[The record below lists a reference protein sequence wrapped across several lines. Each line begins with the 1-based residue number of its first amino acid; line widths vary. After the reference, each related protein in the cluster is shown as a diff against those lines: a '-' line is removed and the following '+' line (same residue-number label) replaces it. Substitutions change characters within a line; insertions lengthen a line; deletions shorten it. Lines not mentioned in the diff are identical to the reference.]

1 MNMRRIFLLFIVL
14 FLFFGCVSE
23 KPYSSQKS
31 ESELSSDIIDPNS
44 DSIADFYQYTFSKVD
59 SEGYSVQREVYV
71 FPQQSAGSTAFKS
84 LSEEELS
91 ALLTSFVSF
100 EEEKRTAVDSC
111 FDSMG
116 LTGGCV
122 DYASCNHF
130 CSEHSAECKEI
141 SEKYYDYL
149 GYSILELYKIKTSM
163 VDLTN
168 SINNR
173 LYMYNSL
180 TLTQKADLIS
190 SLNEFYALSVK
201 AMKSPLYT
209 DPELQLCSNPS
220 TSFSQW
226 NAIKSGIASY
236 AIQTDSYEYLV
247 VLKLERAPEKE
258 NEYVDLF
265 VKDKSPV
272 GAFSVNSP
280 QEIESEGGWVSWPII
295 KPYTSNSILFY
306 YFSSEDSPESL
317 SWKTPSVKTRELN
330 LSFLGISFFLFK
342 TFLSISNYYIALG
355 LAIAIPLLLLA
366 LLVNLLLLVFNLL
379 SAKLK
384 RESKYKAIKS
394 FVGVPNTEWKKD
406 ILFGAII
413 TAIGFGATFFAEHIS
428 ETNLVVFK
436 VPEYIFGD
444 YAGFIGIFCII
455 VGLGFIFFAFLASIK
470 LSMLKG
476 SYLGVIKMEKET
488 VKIDIT
494 HLKEKLATLRALI
507 KELQQDGLEIT
518 EAYEVYTS
526 IPLAK
531 LEKDASK
538 KTEEGEEVEGE
549 LKELETNLDKVDSM
563 ISMLRER
570 KESAESDW
578 PKWAEKLKEILADKE
593 GVYLSNL
600 TFIPVPLRRWT
611 VNKFIKENTDMSL
624 ALEGEV
630 LKKTKIDPMILINK
644 MVEDGLVQNV
654 LVYKDGKEVVSVV
667 RRGNKT
673 MYSVLVMKLLS
684 YLKTFL
690 DKFGRK
696 EYKYVMGIGNNTVFA
711 IINKGG
717 KESLIL
723 ADRDKFK
730 DAFEKWKDVL
740 NKI

>member
-1 MNMRRIFLLFIVL
+1 MRRIFLLFIVL

-23 KPYSSQKS
+23 KPYSTQNS

-71 FPQQSAGSTAFKS
+71 FPQQSAGSTAFKT

-111 FDSMG
+111 FESMG

-130 CSEHSAECKEI
+130 CAEHSSKCKEI

-173 LYMYNSL
+173 LYMYDSL
-180 TLTQKADLIS
+180 TLTQKASLIS
-190 SLNEFYALSVK
+190 DLNSFYALSVK

-236 AIQTDSYEYLV
+236 ALQTDTYDYLV
-247 VLKLERAPEKE
+247 VLKLERAAEKE
-258 NEYVDLF
+258 NEYIDIF

-280 QEIESEGGWVSWPII
+280 QEIESSGGWVNWPII
-295 KPYTSNSILFY
+295 KPYTTDSILFY
-306 YFSSEDSPESL
+306 YFSSEDSPESI
-317 SWKTPSVKTRELN
+317 SWKTPSVKTRELD
-330 LSFLGISFFLFK
+330 LSFLGISFFLFNS
-342 TFLSISNYYIALG
+342 FLPISNYYISLG

-366 LLVNLLLLVFNLL
+366 LLVNVLLLAFNLL
-379 SAKLK
+379 SAKLRK
-384 RESKYKAIKS
+384 ESKYKAIKN

-413 TAIGFGATFFAEHIS
+413 AAIGFGATFFAEHIS
-428 ETNLVVFK
+428 EKNLVVFK

-455 VGLGFIFFAFLASIK
+455 VGLGFIFFALLASVK

-476 SYLGVIKMEKET
+476 SYLGVIKVEKET
-488 VKIDIT
+488 VKVDIT
-494 HLKEKLATLRALI
+494 HLKEKLAILRTLI

-531 LEKDASK
+531 LEKNAAK
-538 KTEEGEEVEGE
+538 KTAEEGEEVRAE
-549 LKELETNLDKVDSM
+549 LKELENSIDKVDSM

-570 KESAESDW
+570 KESANSEW
-578 PKWAEKLKEILADKE
+578 PKWSEKLKEILIDKE

-611 VNKFIKENTDMSL
+611 VNRFIKENTDMSL

-630 LKKTKIDPMILINK
+630 LKKTKTDPMILINK
-644 MVEDGLVQNV
+644 MIEEGLIQNV

-667 RRGNKT
+667 RKGNKT
-673 MYSVLVMKLLS
+673 MYSVLAMKLLS

-711 IINKGG
+711 IVNKGG
-717 KESLIL
+717 KESIIL
-723 ADRDKFK
+723 TEREKFK